1 VIFQKPCPLAQPRGL
16 GDIVG
21 DQKGGHGSC

>member
-1 VIFQKPCPLAQPRGL
+1 VIFQEPCNLAQPRGL

-21 DQKGGHGSC
+21 DQKGGHGSW